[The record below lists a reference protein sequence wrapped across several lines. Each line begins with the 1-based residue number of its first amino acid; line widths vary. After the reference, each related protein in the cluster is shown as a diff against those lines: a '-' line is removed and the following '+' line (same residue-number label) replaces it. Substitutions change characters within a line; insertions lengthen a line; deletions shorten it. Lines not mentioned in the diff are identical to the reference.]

1 MREPKFEYGM
11 PVPGAVSCR
20 YPGIVMLA
28 LLALLLSACSGG
40 GSQASPTAV
49 VAQTALPGQTENV
62 AAPTAG
68 LAATSTPGPAATV
81 PPPTLTVESA
91 PTGALSPTTAA
102 EETFPNPD
110 GYTWA
115 PYVQGLDQPV
125 GLVNAGDGSGR
136 LFILEQA
143 GRIRVVQNGNP
154 SPDPFLDITSKVSC
168 CGERG
173 LLGLAFHP
181 DYQQNGEFY
190 INYTDLN
197 GNTVIARYH
206 VSGDDPNRADPE
218 SEEVLLHVD
227 QPYPNHNGGET
238 VFGPDGYLYLG
249 LGDGGSAGDPQGHA
263 QSLDTLLGKILRID
277 VNGGDPYAIP
287 PDNPFADG
295 GGKPEIWA
303 YGLRNPWR
311 FSFDRATGDVYIGD
325 VGQASW
331 EEIDYL
337 PAGSPG
343 GTNFGWNY
351 REGKHPYEGTPPA
364 GLDLTDPAAEYGH
377 DQGCSV
383 TGGVVY
389 RGENL
394 TDWQGI
400 YLFGDYCSG
409 LVWGLMKGGD
419 GAWTDQVLFQTG
431 AQITSFGEDE
441 SGEVYLTDHSGT
453 VYRLEAK

>member
-1 MREPKFEYGM
+1 
-11 PVPGAVSCR
+11 
-20 YPGIVMLA
+20 
-28 LLALLLSACSGG
+28 
-40 GSQASPTAV
+40 
-49 VAQTALPGQTENV
+49 
-62 AAPTAG
+62 
-68 LAATSTPGPAATV
+68 
-81 PPPTLTVESA
+81 
-91 PTGALSPTTAA
+91 
-102 EETFPNPD
+102 
-110 GYTWA
+110 
-115 PYVQGLDQPV
+115 LDQPV

-143 GRIRVVQNGNP
+143 GRIRVVQDGNLL
-154 SPDPFLDITSKVSC
+154 PDPFLDITDRVSC

-181 DYQQNGEFY
+181 DYKQNGQFY

-206 VSGDDPNRADPE
+206 VSSDDPNHADPG
-218 SEEVLLHVD
+218 SEEPLLHVN

-263 QSLDTLLGKILRID
+263 QSLDTFLGKILRID
-277 VNGGDPYAIP
+277 VNSGDPYAIP
-287 PDNPFADG
+287 PDNPFVNG

-311 FSFDRATGDVYIGD
+311 FSFDRETDDLYIGD
-325 VGQASW
+325 VGQDSW

-337 PAGSPG
+337 SSGGPG
-343 GTNFGWNY
+343 GTNFGWDY
-351 REGKHPYEGTPPA
+351 REGKHAYEGTPPA
-364 GLDLTDPAAEYGH
+364 GLDLVDPVAEYGH

-383 TGGVVY
+383 TGGFVY
-389 RGENL
+389 RGKNL
-394 TDWQGI
+394 PAWQGI

-409 LVWGLMKGGD
+409 LVWGLIKGGD

-441 SGEVYLTDHSGT
+441 SGEVYLVDHGGT
-453 VYRLEAK
+453 VYRLEGK